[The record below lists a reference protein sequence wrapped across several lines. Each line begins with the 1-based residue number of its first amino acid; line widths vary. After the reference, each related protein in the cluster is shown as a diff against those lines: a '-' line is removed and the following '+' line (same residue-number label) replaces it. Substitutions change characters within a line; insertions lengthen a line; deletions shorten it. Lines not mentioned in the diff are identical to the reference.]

1 MPNNNGNHPQRR
13 GKLTWTRIE
22 ELIKIGPAQFCQ
34 KYRYLSQAKSAVF
47 RIHNRL
53 ERAAEQRPQPA
64 PDLRPPEAIQEAISL
79 LPPRGRELNDQ
90 RRELLKGLL
99 AHAIDMA
106 YTPERR

>member
-1 MPNNNGNHPQRR
+1 MANNNGNHPPRR
-13 GKLTWTRIE
+13 GNLTWTLIE
-22 ELIKIGPAQFCQ
+22 ELIKVGPAAFCSQ
-34 KYRYLSQAKSAVF
+34 YGYLAQGKSAIF

-79 LPPRGRELNDQ
+79 LPPRGKDLNDQ
-90 RRELLKGLL
+90 RRELLKYLL

-106 YTPERR
+106 YTREGR